1 MNLLKNNDNRD
12 WSDVECVQE
21 FVDFLTVDL
30 PDGISMPKRHKPKL
44 TPKTAMAIIWYLQE
58 KFPLIPDNIEKCDD
72 PACNNIFD
80 SNSQGFYSEKRGKHF
95 CQDVCLPRN
104 IKDSEYE

>member
-1 MNLLKNNDNRD
+1 MNLLRNNDNRD
-12 WSDVECVQE
+12 WSDVEWVQE
-21 FVDFLTVDL
+21 FFDFLTGDL
-30 PDGISMPKRHKPKL
+30 PDGISMPKSHQPKL
-44 TPKTAMAIIWYLQE
+44 TPKKAMAIIWYLQE